1 MKLIQIVI
9 PLDAPADFILEAGI
23 HQEEAI
29 GLAAAAAEER
39 TFWDNGFPASFP
51 TSFILARTKQEPLGE
66 IRINLLKEVSQT
78 LVAFVLVTG
87 VSWAAGLSVV

>member
-9 PLDAPADFILEAGI
+9 SLDAPADFILEAGI
-23 HQEEAI
+23 QHEEAT
-29 GLAAAAAEER
+29 GLAAAEER
-39 TFWDNGFPASFP
+39 TFWDNGLPASFP

-87 VSWAAGLSVV
+87 VYCAAGLSVV